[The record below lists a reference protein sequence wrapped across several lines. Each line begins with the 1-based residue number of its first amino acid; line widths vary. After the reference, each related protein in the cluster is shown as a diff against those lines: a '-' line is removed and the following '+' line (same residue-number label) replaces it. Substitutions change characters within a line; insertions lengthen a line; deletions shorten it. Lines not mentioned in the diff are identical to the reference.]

1 MKPICRHLHH
11 QSKSPSKN
19 CLIYFEKQYKQR
31 GMKFFV
37 WGRFPVPKSYRR
49 SSSNNLLN
57 IQRVNTLSGNK
68 FFFSSAQKKRNSLPN
83 SLRLSPFSSHR
94 GRSSF
99 FLVHSEKTLKVTFF
113 HLRLSI
119 YFFSCLNIWKNW
131 LDCVWILICGSDVN
145 LIVNVFF
152 QVLRLTIEKIKCRR
166 SLSLK
171 SI

>member
-31 GMKFFV
+31 GVKFFV

-68 FFFSSAQKKRNSLPN
+68 FFFSSAQKKGILYPIHFVF
-83 SLRLSPFSSHR
+83 LH
-94 GRSSF
+94 
-99 FLVHSEKTLKVTFF
+99 LVHTGADLRFF
-113 HLRLSI
+113 
-119 YFFSCLNIWKNW
+119 
-131 LDCVWILICGSDVN
+131 
-145 LIVNVFF
+145 
-152 QVLRLTIEKIKCRR
+152 
-166 SLSLK
+166 
-171 SI
+171 